1 MERCPCCKA
10 RLAGAVVCPR
20 CQADLGGVIDS
31 DRYAQHWLAHAVRF
45 WDEHEPRLAMLALLK
60 SLHLKQTAS
69 AQAFCGFIIQE
80 QRREVLALLAENK
93 LAEAERLLCLLREL
107 QPGNELLKQLQG
119 FAGYLA
125 TKSSVST
132 ELWPER

>member
-10 RLAGAVVCPR
+10 RLAGAEVCPR
-20 CQADLGGVIDS
+20 CQAGLGAVIS
-31 DRYAQHWLAHAVRF
+31 CEQHAQHWLAAAVRF
-45 WDEHEPRLAMLALLK
+45 WGENEPRLAMLALLK
-60 SLHLKQTAS
+60 SLRLKQTLS
-69 AQAFCGFIIQE
+69 AQVFCDFMIRQQG
-80 QRREVLALLAENK
+80 REVLALLAENK
-93 LAEAERLLCLLREL
+93 STEAERLLCLLREL

-119 FAGYLA
+119 FACYLA